1 MAHLSA
7 RRWESALAFRARKD
21 HRNVHHVWSTTWA
34 VVHVQRWCC
43 LLLAQVSQALQ
54 VEMAGQAGVEVC
66 AVSLD
71 LLIRLV
77 AFLAGAW
84 ADAAF

>member
-1 MAHLSA
+1 M
-7 RRWESALAFRARKD
+7 
-21 HRNVHHVWSTTWA
+21 
-34 VVHVQRWCC
+34 VHVQRWCC